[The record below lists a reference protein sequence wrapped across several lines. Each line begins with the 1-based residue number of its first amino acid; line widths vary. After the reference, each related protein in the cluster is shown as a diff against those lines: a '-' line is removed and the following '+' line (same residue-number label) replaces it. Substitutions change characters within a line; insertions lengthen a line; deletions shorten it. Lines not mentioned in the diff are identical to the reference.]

1 MAELTETDKVKKRQ
15 VILQMENLKGKLSE
29 LEKGVAE
36 IKMRLNSVLRDDT
49 PNSDEKAAKDQE
61 ALGPLAND
69 IRASANRVNM
79 LNLEVD
85 TLLRKLEL

>member
-61 ALGPLAND
+61 SLVPLAND

-85 TLLRKLEL
+85 TLLRELEL